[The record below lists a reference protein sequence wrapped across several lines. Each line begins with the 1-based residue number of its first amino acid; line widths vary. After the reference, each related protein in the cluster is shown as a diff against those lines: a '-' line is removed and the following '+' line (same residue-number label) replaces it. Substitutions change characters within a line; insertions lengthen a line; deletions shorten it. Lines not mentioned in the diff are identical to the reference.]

1 MEKKV
6 KNIDYLTEDPIIA
19 SQKYCC
25 FSFLSSRNVKN
36 CKRSA
41 FKFRGAF
48 ATEEEARK
56 HAEEI
61 QQKLDSDFHVFVGEG
76 FKWMEFDPDP
86 ETVET
91 QEYKE
96 KELNELMKTYKE
108 QLLLKKQHADE
119 RKKQKIEKALVQN
132 DELHKVNK
140 IREKLQ
146 RKQAEKQ
153 KKLLSEQAVQEQ
165 ITEINNEEKALE
177 EKQKNYDE
185 LTVGLKKLQE
195 TYAKLLEKNNGAN

>member
-1 MEKKV
+1 MEKKT
-6 KNIDYLTEDPIIA
+6 KNIDLLDEDPIIQ
-19 SQKYCC
+19 SQRYCC

-48 ATEEEARK
+48 ATEEEAKK

-86 ETVET
+86 ESVET

-96 KELNELMKTYKE
+96 KEINGLMKNYKE
-108 QLLLKKQHADE
+108 QLMLKKQHADE
-119 RKKQKIEKALVQN
+119 RKKKKLEEAMVENEELTKRNKVKERLQKKHAN
-132 DELHKVNK
+132 
-140 IREKLQ
+140 
-146 RKQAEKQ
+146 KQ
-153 KKLLSEQAVQEQ
+153 KQLTSESEVKEQ
-165 ITEINNEEKALE
+165 LAQIDAEEKDLE
-177 EKQKNYDE
+177 SQQKNFNE
-185 LTVGLKKLQE
+185 LTTGLQKLQE
-195 TYAKLLEKNNGAN
+195 TYAKLLDKTNVTK